1 MAFRTITFML
11 KSRNLTIM
19 KQYDLLVVGSGA
31 GANVGAPAYQQG
43 LSVAIVDNGR
53 FGGTCLN
60 RGCIPTKILTYVGD
74 TITRIEEAESIDLKA
89 HIDEIDFKSLMER
102 MREETWGDS
111 KEIERSIAETDDY
124 DFYNETGEFID
135 DYTIKVGDET
145 IEASYVVL
153 ASGARPLIPPIDGI
167 EDVGYLTNKTILEIN
182 KRPDS
187 LIIVGGGYIAAEFGH
202 FFSAVG
208 TDVTILGRNQY
219 LVPDEDHDV
228 SDLLKAELSK
238 RMEVHTNHEVI
249 RVKEEDGM
257 KKAIA
262 KNRETGGELE
272 FEAEEILVA
281 TGRRSNSDL
290 LKPENT
296 GVETDD
302 KGWIVVD
309 DYFRT
314 SKERIWAFGDALG
327 KHMFRHVAN
336 DESQIVWHN
345 MVKSINDPD
354 VSDEELVPADYHAVP
369 KAVFSHPQIATVGM
383 TLRQA
388 KKTDYKLLVGK
399 SSYTNT
405 AKGMAM
411 GNPEGFVRIIADQES
426 GRLLGASIIG
436 PHAPILIQEVANLM
450 YTQSQSFVPLLKAIH
465 IHPALSEVVQRA
477 AGSMAPLEGHEH
489 HHHHE

>member
-1 MAFRTITFML
+1 
-11 KSRNLTIM
+11 M
-19 KQYDLLVVGSGA
+19 KRYDLLVVGSGA
-31 GANVGAPAYQQG
+31 GANVAAPAYQQG

-60 RGCIPTKILTYVGD
+60 RGCIPTKILVYVAD
-74 TITRIEEAESIDLKA
+74 IIRRIEKSEDINLMARVDEVNFQDLM
-89 HIDEIDFKSLMER
+89 DR
-102 MREETWGDS
+102 MHEETWGDS
-111 KEIERSIAETDDY
+111 EQIERSVAQTKNY

-135 DYTIKVGDET
+135 EYTMQVGSER
-145 IEASYVVL
+145 IRAEYIAL
-153 ASGARPLIPPIDGI
+153 ASGARPLIPSIDGI
-167 EDVGYLTNKTILEIN
+167 DDVDYHTSKTILEIME
-182 KRPDS
+182 KPDS
-187 LIIVGGGYIAAEFGH
+187 LTIVGGGYVAAEFGH

-208 TDVTILGRNQY
+208 TDVTILGRNPY

-228 SDLLKAELSK
+228 SDLLKSELSK
-238 RMEVHTNHEVI
+238 RMQVYTNHEVV
-249 RVKEEDGM
+249 RVEESRNV

-262 KNRETGGELE
+262 KNRETEE
-272 FEAEEILVA
+272 ERAFEAEEILIA

-296 GVETDD
+296 GVDTDER
-302 KGWIVVD
+302 GWIIVD
-309 DYFRT
+309 EYFRT
-314 SKERIWAFGDALG
+314 SKERIWAFGDAIG

-336 DESQIVWHN
+336 DESQMVWHN

-369 KAVFSHPQIATVGM
+369 KAVFSDPQIATVGM
-383 TLRQA
+383 TLREA
-388 KKTDYKLLVGK
+388 KESDHELLVGK
-399 SSYTNT
+399 APYTDT

-436 PHAPILIQEVANLM
+436 PHAPVLIQEIANLM
-450 YTQSQSFVPLLKAIH
+450 YTQNESFVPLLRAIH

-477 AGSMAPLEGHEH
+477 AGSLAPPAGHEH
-489 HHHHE
+489 HHH